1 MQLSRHN
8 AEIIVKELNTIIN
21 DKINMMNEK
30 GVIIASTDQE
40 RIEMCIRDRAVT
52 ASKVLFN
59 FPYLSKYFVAF
70 SCTGICGSRGIV
82 ISSPV

>member
-30 GVIIASTDQE
+30 GVPVD
-40 RIEMCIRDRAVT
+40 
-52 ASKVLFN
+52 
-59 FPYLSKYFVAF
+59 
-70 SCTGICGSRGIV
+70 
-82 ISSPV
+82 ISGACS

>member
-40 RIEMCIRDRAVT
+40 RIGQEQIHETLAAIRSMKEQSGSLT
-52 ASKVLFN
+52 
-59 FPYLSKYFVAF
+59 
-70 SCTGICGSRGIV
+70 TGWRN
-82 ISSPV
+82 

>member
-30 GVIIASTDQE
+30 G
-40 RIEMCIRDRAVT
+40 
-52 ASKVLFN
+52 L
-59 FPYLSKYFVAF
+59 L
-70 SCTGICGSRGIV
+70 
-82 ISSPV
+82 SPVLIRSVSVRSMKEQSGSLTTSWRN